1 MVESFSERYYN
12 VFDTRRVDV
21 DKFYQNDAKLVWN
34 GIELNGRDAI
44 TKHLISLPTTRHQ
57 IQALDF
63 FPMKG
68 SSVRSFPFNNVLSS
82 PFEDL
87 FPNEP
92 TTYQVFTS
100 GVVIYGAPESNN
112 AQKEKRLFS
121 HVFVLTVDVN
131 SSIWVIANECF
142 RFHE

>member
-1 MVESFSERYYN
+1 MALTSDQQKQSREDTKVVESFSERYYN

-21 DKFYQNDAKLVWN
+21 DKFYQNDAKLIWN
-34 GIELNGRDAI
+34 GNELNGRDAI
-44 TKHLISLPTTRHQ
+44 TRHLISLPTSRHQ

-63 FPMKG
+63 FPMK
-68 SSVRSFPFNNVLSS
+68 
-82 PFEDL
+82 EL

-100 GVVIYGAPESNN
+100 GVVIYGAPESSN

-131 SSIWVIANECF
+131 SSIWVISSECF